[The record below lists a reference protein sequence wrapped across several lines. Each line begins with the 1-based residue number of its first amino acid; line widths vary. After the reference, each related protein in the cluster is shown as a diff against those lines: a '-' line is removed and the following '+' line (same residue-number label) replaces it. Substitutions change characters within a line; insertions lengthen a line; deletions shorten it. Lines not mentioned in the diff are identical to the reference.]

1 MRRLDRPAQR
11 EERPSPRL
19 GRTLAAG
26 LGTAGLLGVLG
37 VGLATD
43 QNRAI
48 ADAAILDA
56 AILDADVVDAGS
68 DVADAAVL
76 DVAVVDAAV
85 LDADIPDVAVVDVA
99 LLHGAADEPL
109 RADAL
114 SDYVFD
120 PNTAAFDAAEP
131 PIDKTSEAVLQVTS
145 ALDLAV
151 TFETIGYSYHD
162 VRDDG
167 SSVPRIFVADMP
179 ADMDDLASVN
189 ERKAVFFGML
199 LPAMLTVNEEIEADR
214 ARLEEIAA
222 RREDGEILMLEDLN
236 FVTYLAEDYAVNLGD
251 PVVMDEVLADLLLR
265 VDVVP
270 PSMALAQAAVESG
283 WGRSALATN
292 ANALF
297 GMITTR
303 GDGVPSRDGRQ
314 YAAYESLFDSVEAYV
329 HNLNYHRAYDDF
341 RELRAEQRAA
351 GLTPDGY
358 HLIEG
363 LDAYSELGDE
373 YIAYI
378 RRVIRFNELQ
388 ALDDARLAPGT
399 PAVPTT
405 I

>member
-1 MRRLDRPAQR
+1 MKHRENCASRDR
-11 EERPSPRL
+11 RPSFR
-19 GRTLAAG
+19 GAAG
-26 LGTAGLLGVLG
+26 LTVAGLLSLVMAGP
-37 VGLATD
+37 
-43 QNRAI
+43 
-48 ADAAILDA
+48 AAAFD
-56 AILDADVVDAGS
+56 DSTV
-68 DVADAAVL
+68 
-76 DVAVVDAAV
+76 
-85 LDADIPDVAVVDVA
+85 
-99 LLHGAADEPL
+99 GAADEPV

-114 SDYVFD
+114 ADMV
-120 PNTAAFDAAEP
+120 AAPTVWDAEP
-131 PIDKTSEAVLQVTS
+131 PIDKTSEAVLQVSS

-151 TFETIGYSYHD
+151 TFETIGYHFHD

-167 SSVPRIFVADMP
+167 STVPRIMVADVP
-179 ADMDDLASVN
+179 ADMDDLASVTQ
-189 ERKAVFFGML
+189 RKAVFFGML

-214 ARLEEIAA
+214 ARLQEIAA
-222 RREDGEILMLEDLN
+222 RRDDGGMLSLEDLS
-236 FVTYLAEDYAVNLGD
+236 FVTYLAEDYAVDLDD
-251 PVVMDEVLADLLLR
+251 PIAMDAVLSDLLLR

-303 GDGVPSRDGRQ
+303 GDGVPARDGRQ
-314 YAAYESLFDSVEAYV
+314 YAAYESVFESVEAYV

-341 RELRAEQRAA
+341 RALRAQQRAE

-363 LDAYSELGDE
+363 LDAYSELGGE

-378 RRVIRFNELQ
+378 RRVIRSNELQ
-388 ALDDARLAPGT
+388 ALDDARLAPDA
-399 PAVPTT
+399 PAAPAT